1 MAEVLSAIILVGLA
15 WWCWHRGVSVTMRRG
30 VALSR
35 VDGSWWALAT
45 AAVTLA
51 GLLLLDAGREAVGAR
66 GGGRLG

>member
-1 MAEVLSAIILVGLA
+1 
-15 WWCWHRGVSVTMRRG
+15 MRRG